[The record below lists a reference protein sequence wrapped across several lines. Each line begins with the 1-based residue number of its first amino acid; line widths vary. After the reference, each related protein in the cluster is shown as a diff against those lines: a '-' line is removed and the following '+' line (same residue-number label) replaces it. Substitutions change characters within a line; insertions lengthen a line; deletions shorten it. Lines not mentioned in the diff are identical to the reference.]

1 MGTIL
6 SSTGE
11 HLAGLKQGADI
22 ELDTP
27 VQFAVYTVLF
37 IPAGEGVFHADF
49 GTFPFSGPALLFA
62 TPFQTLQLVASSP
75 LAPVMLQFHGDF
87 YCIAYHHT
95 EVACN
100 GLLFNNV
107 YISPLVGLNSEEARS
122 IQLILSQFE
131 EELHQAAPSETV
143 LQAYLQLFLAKSS
156 SIKLRSIAAEA
167 GQAAKDEQMEHFREL
182 LEQHYLTL
190 HKPNDYADLL
200 AMSPNT
206 FTKRCTRYFKKP
218 PSRLIQ
224 ERLILE
230 AKKQLHLTRRSIK
243 EIAYALNFEDEFYF
257 SRVFKKFTH
266 ISPQAFRDRTGISI
280 VADLAPDGERL

>member
-11 HLAGLKQGADI
+11 HLVGLKQAAGL
-22 ELDTP
+22 ELGTP
-27 VQFAVYTVLF
+27 VQYPVYTVLF
-37 IPAGEGVFHADF
+37 IPAGEGKFHADF
-49 GTFPFSGPALLFA
+49 GTFPFSGPTMLFS
-62 TPFQTLQLVASSP
+62 TPFQTLQLASSSP
-75 LAPVMLQFHGDF
+75 QAPVMLQFHGDF
-87 YCIAYHHT
+87 YCIAYHHN
-95 EVACN
+95 EVSCN

-107 YISPLVGLNSEEARS
+107 YISPMIGLNNEDVRS
-122 IQLILSQFE
+122 IELILSQFE
-131 EELHQAAPSETV
+131 EELRQPSPSETV
-143 LQAYLQLFLAKSS
+143 LQAYLQLLLAKSS
-156 SIKLRSIAAEA
+156 SIKLRAMADGC
-167 GQAAKDEQMEHFREL
+167 GQAGKDEQMERFREL
-182 LEQHYLTL
+182 LDENYLTL

-257 SRVFKKFTH
+257 SRMFKKFTNV
-266 ISPQAFRDRTGISI
+266 SPQAFRDRTGISI
-280 VADLAPDGERL
+280 VADLTPQ